1 MMLWTTTCR
10 PAGLPIT
17 ENRRRMTDPVELARA
32 VADVAAD
39 TLASNV
45 TLLDISETSSFAD
58 VFVICSADNVR
69 QLNALR
75 EEIIDELREQ
85 GVRTRRVEGEAEAGW
100 VLIDYGDVI
109 VHLLTVEQRDF
120 YGLELLWS
128 DAPVLLKIQ

>member
-1 MMLWTTTCR
+1 
-10 PAGLPIT
+10 
-17 ENRRRMTDPVELARA
+17 MTDPVEIARA

-75 EEIIDELREQ
+75 EEIIDELREH
-85 GVRTRRVEGEAEAGW
+85 GVRTRRVEGEADAGW

-109 VHLLTVEQRDF
+109 VHLLTQEQRDF
-120 YGLELLWS
+120 YALELLWS